1 MFAPRIAAPL
11 RTVGRVQASAMART
25 MIAKQARVMAPV
37 GSRIISTSQP
47 QQEQVTVAPII
58 EQRKNRPLSPHL
70 TIYAPQLT
78 WYMSASHRATGGAVA
93 VGFYAGAIGYAVLP
107 MFGLGFDA
115 ATVTSVIA
123 TLPVAAKV
131 TGKLL
136 IAFPFTFH
144 CFNGLRHLLW
154 DTTRA
159 MTMKGVY
166 TTGYAVL
173 GLSAVSAVG
182 LALI

>member
-1 MFAPRIAAPL
+1 ML
-11 RTVGRVQASAMART
+11 ASAMART

-47 QQEQVTVAPII
+47 QQEQVTVAPIV

-70 TIYAPQLT
+70 TIYDPQLT
-78 WYMSASHRATGGAVA
+78 WVMSASHRATGGAVA

-107 MFGLGFDA
+107 MLGLGFDA
-115 ATVTSVIA
+115 ATVTSALA
-123 TLPVAAKV
+123 TVPVAAKV
-131 TGKLL
+131 AGKFL
-136 IAFPFTFH
+136 IAYPFTFH

-166 TTGYAVL
+166 TTGYIVL
-173 GLSAVSAVG
+173 GLTTVSSIG